1 MYSVHTH
8 LVTFHTKA
16 CPRSACAAAGVG
28 AVRHLYSASPLLGG
42 HCTLVRGSD
51 PRAARENETQSQR
64 LRRGIIL
71 YTENER
77 LPKALHLNYFN
88 HFLSARINSWG
99 ISWLTCIGKHR
110 HV

>member
-28 AVRHLYSASPLLGG
+28 AVRHLYFASPLLGG

-51 PRAARENETQSQR
+51 PRAAREKNETHTETEKGG
-64 LRRGIIL
+64 LFYIL
-71 YTENER
+71 KTRDYQKHYT
-77 LPKALHLNYFN
+77 
-88 HFLSARINSWG
+88 
-99 ISWLTCIGKHR
+99 
-110 HV
+110 